1 MSPSDLSKLTSEE
14 KDVLILTLLDR
25 VAALEAKLGRPDKTP
40 GNSSVPPSRGRKANK
55 PPREKKPRRPRDE
68 PGTTRRLA
76 VDPDE
81 IVDCHAETCPHCGT
95 AAQADGQAVRHSY
108 DHIDLPPVRPI
119 VTRVRIWGRRCSAC
133 RRRVRGSPPAAMPP
147 GSPFGPSIMAM
158 LAYLHHHHAVSYERL
173 TGLMREI
180 FGLTISEGAVA
191 NALNRTQKPLERAGS
206 AIQERLRQ
214 APVIG
219 CDETGARLTT
229 DTLGTRMAWEWVVVS
244 KDAVLHRIRP
254 SRGRDVVSDILGG
267 HRPRCWISDRWT
279 AQQGHAETQQ
289 VCLAHV
295 LRDVQY
301 AIDAGETGF
310 ATALRDLLCWAIRVG
325 QRRDTL
331 GDSTLRTYRSK
342 ADRRLDEL
350 AVMDT
355 ATPAGAE
362 LQRQA
367 KRWRSQFFTFL
378 TDRDVDP
385 TNNAAERALR
395 PSVIFRKVT
404 NGFRSMW
411 GAEVHAL
418 IRSIIGTGRL
428 NGLTAHQAISRGLAG
443 QTIFAR

>member
-1 MSPSDLSKLTSEE
+1 MTPKELSKLTSEE
-14 KDVLILTLLDR
+14 KDALILTLLDR
-25 VAALEAKLGRPDKTP
+25 VATLEAKLGKPDKTP
-40 GNSSVPPSRGRKANK
+40 GNSSIPPSRGRKANK

-76 VDPDE
+76 PDPDE

-95 AAQADGQAVRHSY
+95 AAQKDGQTVRHSY

-119 VTRVRIWGRRCSAC
+119 VTRVRIWGRRCSSC
-133 RRRVRGSPPAAMPP
+133 RRRVRGVPPTTMPP

-173 TGLMREI
+173 TGLMHEV
-180 FGLTISEGAVA
+180 FGLRISEGAVA
-191 NALNRTQKPLERAGS
+191 NALNRAQKPLERAGA

-254 SRGRDVVSDILGG
+254 SRGRDVISDILGG

-295 LRDVQY
+295 LRDAQY

-331 GDSTLRTYRSK
+331 GDSTLRNYRGK

-411 GAEVHAL
+411 GADVHAH
-418 IRSIIGTGRL
+418 IRSVIGTGRL
-428 NGLTAHQAISRGLAG
+428 NGLTAHQAIARALAG
-443 QTIFAR
+443 QNIFAH